1 MQKLLHGWLL
11 LVLILAGQPAQAQT
25 QLAIVVSKNSHI
37 QQLDAVALQAVFLG
51 MITQDK
57 NLRTLKPVDVV
68 DETTRDFFYQQLVG
82 RNRNQMRSY
91 WSRMSFT
98 GRGGPPQEMT
108 VNELIVALESNPLL
122 IAYIPKDLVNDQ
134 LKILMFIP

>member
-1 MQKLLHGWLL
+1 MQKRLHGLLL
-11 LVLILAGQPAQAQT
+11 LVSILLGQPAQAQT
-25 QLAIVVSKNSHI
+25 QLAIVVSKKSQI
-37 QQLDAVALQAVFLG
+37 EVLDAVALQAVYLG

-57 NLRTLKPVDVV
+57 NLRALKPVDVL
-68 DETTRDFFYQQLVG
+68 DETTRDFFYRQLVG

-98 GRGGPPQEMT
+98 GRGLPPPALT
-108 VNELIVALESNPLL
+108 VNELISAVENNPLL
-122 IAYIPKDLVNDQ
+122 IAYIPKELVSDQ

>member
-68 DETTRDFFYQQLVG
+68 DEPTRDFFYQQLVG